1 MRAPDARRRRPRHET
16 LSRSDP
22 LRRPGHR
29 AFGCRRSNGDADGNA
44 AADASPDNAGGT
56 NVLHDRVGRGA
67 EIVSESGG
75 QKAGYFRFN
84 NEDRSGAIS
93 YENPKYFDTPDPS
106 HPQQLW
112 YDVNGRLLG
121 GDWSQTVAAAPNGP
135 TLFGL
140 SPARF
145 HKIPLHVHYG
155 VKRADG
161 TIDYGL
167 FVRAADF
174 TAAGLDPLHPTAA
187 DLVKLGKVTAADQVA
202 FVFAL
207 LNNYDAQMWVI
218 PNPNGQFADLN
229 PNVKPSPNQGKAPAE
244 RQT

>member
-1 MRAPDARRRRPRHET
+1 MNRIHALLACAALAVAPTIAGAQMATPTAMPTAAPTQAPMTAAEQT
-16 LSRSDP
+16 FYATASSMLP
-22 LRRPGHR
+22 KMYP
-29 AFGCRRSNGDADGNA
+29 NVA
-44 AADASPDNAGGT
+44 AA
-56 NVLHDRVGRGA
+56 
-67 EIVSESGG
+67 

-93 YENPKYFDTPDPS
+93 YENPNDFDSPDAG

-112 YDVNGRLLG
+112 FDVNGRLLG
-121 GDWSQTVAAAPNGP
+121 GDWSQTVASAPNGP

-140 SPARF
+140 STVRF
-145 HKIPLHVHYG
+145 HKIPLHIHYG
-155 VKRADG
+155 AKRADG

-167 FVRAADF
+167 FVRATDF

-187 DLVKLGKVTAADQVA
+187 DLVKLGKVTSPDQVA

-218 PNPNGQFADLN
+218 PNASGQFADTN
-229 PNVKPSPNQGKAPAE
+229 PAVAPSANQGKAAPE

>member
-1 MRAPDARRRRPRHET
+1 MKRMRA
-16 LSRSDP
+16 L
-22 LRRPGHR
+22 LL
-29 AFGCRRSNGDADGNA
+29 A
-44 AADASPDNAGGT
+44 AALLAAPAVAGAQMMTPAPMAMPATAPTQAPMTAAEQTFYTTASAAVTKLYPNPAA
-56 NVLHDRVGRGA
+56 A
-67 EIVSESGG
+67 E
-75 QKAGYFRFN
+75 KAGYFRFN
-84 NEDRSGAIS
+84 NEDKSGAIS
-93 YENPKYFDTPDPS
+93 WENPKYFDSPDAG

-121 GDWSQTVAAAPNGP
+121 GDWSQTVAASPSGP

-140 SPARF
+140 SASRF
-145 HKIPLHVHYG
+145 HKIPLHIHYG
-155 VKRADG
+155 AKRADG

-167 FVRAADF
+167 FVRASDF

-187 DLVKLGKVTAADQVA
+187 DLVKLGKVASADKVA

-218 PNPNGQFADLN
+218 PNAAGQFADLN
-229 PNVKPSPNQGKAPAE
+229 PAIAPSPNQGKAAPE

>member
-1 MRAPDARRRRPRHET
+1 MKVLTLCFCAALAAVPAIAGAQMATPMAMPMATAAPTQAPMTATEQAFYTTASAT
-16 LSRSDP
+16 LAKLYP
-22 LRRPGHR
+22 TV
-29 AFGCRRSNGDADGNA
+29 
-44 AADASPDNAGGT
+44 ADA
-56 NVLHDRVGRGA
+56 
-67 EIVSESGG
+67 

-93 YENPKYFDTPDPS
+93 YENPAYFDSPDAG

-121 GDWSQTVAAAPNGP
+121 ADFSQTVASAPNGP

-140 SPARF
+140 QPARF
-145 HKIPLHVHYG
+145 HKIPLHVHYA
-155 VKRADG
+155 VKKPDG

-174 TAAGLDPLHPTAA
+174 TAAGLDPLHPKAA
-187 DLVKLGKVTAADQVA
+187 DLVKLGKVTSPDHVV

-218 PNPNGQFADLN
+218 PNPAGQFADLN
-229 PNVKPSPNQGKAPAE
+229 PNVKPSANQGKAATE

>member
-1 MRAPDARRRRPRHET
+1 MNCRALILCAALALVPSVAGAQMAMPMATAAPTQAPATPAEQSFYAT
-16 LSRSDP
+16 ASAAVQKMYP
-22 LRRPGHR
+22 NP
-29 AFGCRRSNGDADGNA
+29 A
-44 AADASPDNAGGT
+44 AA
-56 NVLHDRVGRGA
+56 
-67 EIVSESGG
+67 
-75 QKAGYFRFN
+75 QKAGYFRFT

-93 YENPKYFDTPDPS
+93 YENSAYFNSPDPA

-121 GDWSQTVAAAPNGP
+121 GDWSQTVAMAPNGP

-140 SPARF
+140 SASRF
-145 HKIPLHVHYG
+145 HKIPLHVHYAI
-155 VKRADG
+155 KRADG

-167 FVRAADF
+167 YVRAADF

-187 DLVKLGKVTAADQVA
+187 DLVKLGKATSSDQVV

-218 PNPNGQFADLN
+218 PNPAGQFADTN
-229 PNVKPSPNQGKAPAE
+229 PTVMPSANQGKSPAE

>member
-1 MRAPDARRRRPRHET
+1 LVCAALMLVPAGASAQMAMPMPTERPTQAPMTAAEQTFYSTASAAVAKLYPN
-16 LSRSDP
+16 P
-22 LRRPGHR
+22 
-29 AFGCRRSNGDADGNA
+29 A
-44 AADASPDNAGGT
+44 AA
-56 NVLHDRVGRGA
+56 
-67 EIVSESGG
+67 E
-75 QKAGYFRFN
+75 KAGYFRFN

-93 YENPKYFDTPDPS
+93 YENPKYFDSPDPA

-112 YDVNGRLLG
+112 FDVNGKLLG
-121 GDWSQTVAAAPNGP
+121 GDWSQTVASAPNGP

-140 SPARF
+140 QAARF

-155 VKRADG
+155 AKLPDG

-167 FVRAADF
+167 FVRASDF

-187 DLVKLGKVTAADQVA
+187 DLVKLGKVASADKVA

-218 PNPNGQFADLN
+218 PNANGQFADTN
-229 PNVKPSPNQGKAPAE
+229 PAIKPSPNQGKSAVE

>member
-1 MRAPDARRRRPRHET
+1 MKRC
-16 LSRSDP
+16 
-22 LRRPGHR
+22 R
-29 AFGCRRSNGDADGNA
+29 AFFFCAALALAPSLAGAQMAMPMATAPPTQAPITPAEQSFYDQASTTLQKLYPNPA
-44 AADASPDNAGGT
+44 AA
-56 NVLHDRVGRGA
+56 
-67 EIVSESGG
+67 E
-75 QKAGYFRFN
+75 KAGYFRFN

-93 YENPKYFDTPDPS
+93 YENPKYFETPDVS

-112 YDVNGRLLG
+112 YDVNGHLLG
-121 GDWSQTVAAAPNGP
+121 GDFSQTVAAHPDAP

-140 SPARF
+140 AASRF

-167 FVRAADF
+167 FVRASDF

-187 DLVKLGKVTAADQVA
+187 DLVKLGKVTSPDQVA

-207 LNNYDAQMWVI
+207 LNNWDAQMWLI
-218 PNPNGQFADLN
+218 PNPSGQFADLN
-229 PNVKPSPNQGKAPAE
+229 PNVKPSPNQGKAPVE

>member
-1 MRAPDARRRRPRHET
+1 MKCRCRALILCAALAIAPSVAGAQMAMPMATAPPTQAPITPAEQT
-16 LSRSDP
+16 FYTSASATVGKLYP
-22 LRRPGHR
+22 NP
-29 AFGCRRSNGDADGNA
+29 A
-44 AADASPDNAGGT
+44 AA
-56 NVLHDRVGRGA
+56 
-67 EIVSESGG
+67 E
-75 QKAGYFRFN
+75 KAGYFRFN

-93 YENPKYFDTPDPS
+93 YENPKYFDSPDAG

-140 SPARF
+140 SAARF
-145 HKIPLHVHYG
+145 HKIPLHVHYA
-155 VKRADG
+155 VKHADG
-161 TIDYGL
+161 TIEYGL

-187 DLVKLGKVTAADQVA
+187 DLVKLGKVTSADQVA

-218 PNPNGQFADLN
+218 PNPAGQFADLN
-229 PNVKPSPNQGKAPAE
+229 PNVKPSPNQGKAAAE